1 MIEPS
6 DNLRVKEYIDG
17 LKLKIGENPN
27 IFEVIDSTKKAIDF
41 LSKSDEFRV
50 LSSGLIVNISNKSC
64 KGYCV
69 SNIKIPIV
77 CSRFENCNN
86 FNRSVR
92 ISQEI
97 SFYEHQNDI
106 SDIY

>member
-6 DNLRVKEYIDG
+6 DNLRVKEYIDW

-50 LSSGLIVNISNKSC
+50 LSSWLIVNISNKSC
-64 KGYCV
+64 KWYCV

-86 FNRSVR
+86 FNRAAK
-92 ISQEI
+92 IAQEV

-106 SDIY
+106 SQLY

>member
-6 DNLRVKEYIDG
+6 DNLRVKEYIDW

-50 LSSGLIVNISNKSC
+50 LSSWLIVNISNKSC
-64 KGYCV
+64 KWYCV